1 MKKHLI
7 AAAVAGALAVPAM
20 AQVTVFGVIDQ
31 GYTSGVVKETTTVS
45 GVSTSETTKT
55 ATSGDGGAYTSQ
67 RLGVKGE
74 EDLGGGMKVAFNYE
88 LGLGD
93 RDGEDSGS
101 DITGDK
107 VRQLNL
113 GISGG
118 FGTFRM
124 GRMSTQADASLGA
137 GDVGGGNN
145 FAGRLYT
152 SGLKLNNSRSDRLL
166 EYTTPAMGGL
176 SVAVQYGTRKVDT
189 GATGTDTSTTSHK
202 ETGVGVKYAAGPL
215 NVMLGYVSEKV
226 KTAGV
231 KGKDPEQISL
241 GASYDLG
248 MAKAFFTYMD
258 GETSDD
264 NYGLLDD
271 ATKTNMD
278 GMEIGVAVPM
288 GALTLQLSYFDAE
301 GKAKLNTTSVKAD
314 VDGYQI
320 AALYALSKRTTAYA
334 VYGNQNAEVGV
345 STTTTT
351 KEDTEVMGFGIR
363 HSF

>member
-20 AQVTVFGVIDQ
+20 AQVTVYGVIDQ
-31 GYTSGVVKETTTVS
+31 GYTSTEVKESTTTS
-45 GVSTSETTKT
+45 GVTASETVDT
-55 ATSGDGGAYTSQ
+55 ATSGNGSAYTSQ
-67 RLGVKGE
+67 RLGFKGE
-74 EDLGGGMKVAFNYE
+74 EDLGGGMKASFVYE

-93 RDGEDSGS
+93 RDGADSGS
-101 DITGDK
+101 DVMADT

-118 FGTFRM
+118 FGSIKLGRM
-124 GRMSTQADASLGA
+124 GTQADASLGA

-152 SGLKLNNSRSDRLL
+152 SGLKLNNSRSDRLI
-166 EYTTPAMGGL
+166 EYTTPAMSGL
-176 SVAVQYGTRKVDT
+176 KVAIQYGTREVDT
-189 GATGTDTSTTSHK
+189 SVTGTATSTTSHK
-202 ETGVGVKYAAGPL
+202 ETGLGVSYSAGPL
-215 NVMLGYVSEKV
+215 NVMLGYVQEKI

-231 KGKDPEQISL
+231 KGRDPEQISL
-241 GASYDLG
+241 GANYNLG
-248 MAKAFFTYMD
+248 MAKVFFTYMD

-264 NYGLLDD
+264 VYGMYTG

-278 GMEIGVAVPM
+278 GMDLGVAVPM

-301 GKAKLNTTSVKAD
+301 AKAKLNTTSVKGE
-314 VDGYQI
+314 VDGYQV

-334 VYGNQNAEVGV
+334 VYGSSDADVTV
-345 STTTTT
+345 SATTSNGSETS
-351 KEDTEVMGFGIR
+351 VFGFGVR

>member
-20 AQVTVFGVIDQ
+20 AQVTVYGVIDQ
-31 GYTSGVVKETTTVS
+31 GYTSTEVKETTTVS
-45 GVSTSETTKT
+45 GVSTSATTKT
-55 ATSGDGGAYTSQ
+55 ATSGNGGAYTSQ
-67 RLGVKGE
+67 RLGFKGE

-93 RDGEDSGS
+93 RDGVDSGS
-101 DITGDK
+101 DITGDT

-152 SGLKLNNSRSDRLL
+152 SGVKLNNSRSDRLL

-189 GATGTDTSTTSHK
+189 GATGTATSTTSHK
-202 ETGVGVKYAAGPL
+202 ETGLGVKYAAGPL
-215 NVMLGYVSEKV
+215 NVMLGYVSETV

-241 GASYDLG
+241 GASYNLG
-248 MAKAFFTYMD
+248 MAKAFFTYVD
-258 GETSDD
+258 GETSDSAFSFLS
-264 NYGLLDD
+264 G
-271 ATKTNMD
+271 ATKTNTK
-278 GMEIGVAVPM
+278 GMEIGAAIPL
-288 GALTLQLSYFDAE
+288 GATTLQVSYFDAE
-301 GKAKLNTTSVKAD
+301 ATEKLNTTSVKAD

-334 VYGNQNAEVGV
+334 VYGNSDAKVGV
-345 STTTTT
+345 SATTTV
-351 KEDTEVMGFGIR
+351 KDDTEVMGFGIR

>member
-20 AQVTVFGVIDQ
+20 AQVTVYGIIDQ
-31 GYTSGVVKETTTVS
+31 GYTSTEVKETATVS

-55 ATSGDGGAYTSQ
+55 ATSGNGGAYTSQ

-74 EDLGGGMKVAFNYE
+74 EDLGGGMKAMFNYE
-88 LGLGD
+88 TGLGD
-93 RDGEDSGS
+93 RDGVDSGS
-101 DITGDK
+101 DITGDT

-145 FAGRLYT
+145 FVGRLYT

-176 SVAVQYGTRKVDT
+176 SVAVQYGTRKVDDS
-189 GATGTDTSTTSHK
+189 ATGTATSTTSHK

-241 GASYDLG
+241 GANYNLG
-248 MAKAFFTYMD
+248 MAKAFFTYVD
-258 GETSDD
+258 GETSDSAFS
-264 NYGLLDD
+264 LLSG
-271 ATKTNMD
+271 ATKTNTK
-278 GMEIGVAVPM
+278 GMEIGAAIPL
-288 GALTLQLSYFDAE
+288 GATTLQISYFDAE
-301 GKAKLNTTSVKAD
+301 AKEKLNTTSVKLD
-314 VDGYQI
+314 VEGYQI
-320 AALYALSKRTTAYA
+320 AALYALSARTTAYA
-334 VYGNQNAEVGV
+334 VYGSGESKAAV
-345 STTTTT
+345 STTSF
-351 KEDTEVMGFGIR
+351 KGDDEIYGFGIR